1 MSNYVG
7 IDLGTTNSAISSF
20 DGETVRLYKS
30 PEQNDVTPSAIFI
43 DRRGNKYVG
52 RRAYDNA
59 ARSPDN
65 AAVLFKRLIGTS
77 TPIKLP
83 AVDLSM
89 SPEECSAEILKVL
102 YGYLPPE
109 IRDDAS
115 TGTVITVPAAFN
127 QMQKDAT
134 KSAAEMAGLGSV
146 ALMQE
151 PVAAVMSVMQNR
163 KSDGIFLIYDLGGGT
178 LDIAIAESISGRVSL
193 LSHGGIAMCGGRDFD
208 RMLLD
213 SFVKPWLH
221 ENFDLPDDLSAN
233 PQFKQLIRMTTW
245 AAEKAKVELS
255 SREDTVISLSE
266 VELRTSDL
274 SGEEIYLD
282 IPITQQELSNLIAPK
297 VEDSVAAVRE
307 TLEKAHLEPSD
318 IERLVFVGG
327 PTNYQPLREKV
338 AFELGIAAS
347 TEVNPMTAVA
357 EGAAVFAESIE
368 WKSESRGRKSS
379 RGAIDAVGAL
389 PVSLNY
395 VARTPAT
402 TSKIVVVVTGD
413 IPDGCEFQIDS
424 LDTGW
429 SSGRM
434 SLTNE
439 ASVEVSLPK
448 AAENTFKVFVFDSN
462 GMPLALEQDKLVI
475 TRTAASVDAIPSSS
489 SIGIEVLSKLGGK
502 PVLDYL
508 VREGD
513 SLPKRGKVVFR
524 ASESLRGGSNGA
536 LNFKIWEGEIEEPI
550 TDNRFVGVL
559 SIKGADFDQG
569 TIQAGDTLDCEY
581 EILDSGNVVLEVSV
595 SSIGGTFHSGRNFY
609 SRQAGQIDYS
619 SASAQVEEEVH
630 SVSARLDEI
639 SGRVDD
645 PKLDQARQK
654 LESATAAKDVSND
667 AESAKQAMDDVLEA
681 KKHIAEVRKRHLK
694 DIRQLDLDNC
704 MGFFNSQLLEFARDT
719 EIKSF
724 QNLAR
729 TAQRAIDTNSPDF
742 EIHLDEL
749 KGRNWQILWRQDW
762 FVVDRFKSLSEEVHL
777 FPDRHS
783 HAVLVQAGNE
793 ALKADDM
800 DRLRQIVGELF
811 LTRMGGA
818 GDDDMAMT
826 VNIVR
831 G

>member
-1 MSNYVG
+1 
-7 IDLGTTNSAISSF
+7 
-20 DGETVRLYKS
+20 
-30 PEQNDVTPSAIFI
+30 
-43 DRRGNKYVG
+43 
-52 RRAYDNA
+52 
-59 ARSPDN
+59 
-65 AAVLFKRLIGTS
+65 
-77 TPIKLP
+77 
-83 AVDLSM
+83 M

-109 IRDDAS
+109 IRNDES

-134 KSAAEMAGLGSV
+134 KSAAEMAGLGMV

-213 SFVKPWLH
+213 NVVKPWLH
-221 ENFDLPDDLSAN
+221 DNFELPEDLSTN
-233 PQFKQLIRMTTW
+233 PRFKQLIRMTTW
-245 AAEKAKVELS
+245 AAEKAKIELS
-255 SREDTVISLSE
+255 SREETVISLSE
-266 VELRTSDL
+266 VELRTEDL
-274 SGEEIYLD
+274 SGAEIYLD
-282 IPITQQELSNLIAPK
+282 IPLNQDALSQLIAPRI
-297 VEDSVAAVRE
+297 EDSISAVRE

-327 PTNYQPLREKV
+327 PTHYQPLRDRV

-368 WKSESRGRKSS
+368 WKSKSRGRKST
-379 RGAIDAVGAL
+379 RGALNSVGAL

-402 TSKIVVVVTGD
+402 KSKIAVVVSGNV
-413 IPDGCEFQIDS
+413 PDGCEFQVDS

-429 SSGRM
+429 SSGRI
-434 SLTNE
+434 SLTNG

-462 GMPLALEQDKLVI
+462 GMPLKLEQDKLII

-489 SIGIEVLSKLGGK
+489 SIGIEVLSKLGGP
-502 PVLDYL
+502 PVLEYL

-513 SLPKRGKVVFR
+513 ALPKNGKVVFR
-524 ASESLRGGSNGA
+524 ASESLRGGSSGA
-536 LNFKIWEGEIEEPI
+536 LNLKIWEGEIEDPI
-550 TDNRFVGVL
+550 GDNRFVGVL
-559 SIKGADFDQG
+559 SIKGTDFDQG
-569 TIQAGDTLDCEY
+569 TIQAGDPLECEY

-595 SSIGGTFHSGRNFY
+595 ASIGGTFHSGRNFY

-619 SASAQVEEEVH
+619 SASAQVEQEVQ
-630 SVSARLDEI
+630 SVSYRLDEM
-639 SGRVDD
+639 SKRVDD
-645 PKLDQARQK
+645 PKLDQARDK
-654 LESATAAKDVSND
+654 LDSAITAKDLSND

-681 KKHIAEVRKRHLK
+681 KKCIAEVRKRHLK
-694 DIRQLDLDNC
+694 EIRQMDLDNC
-704 MGFFNSQLLEFARDT
+704 LEYFEGYLREFARDT
-719 EIKSF
+719 EVKSYL
-724 QNLAR
+724 NLGR
-729 TAQRAIDTNSPDF
+729 TAQRAIDKNSSDF
-742 EIHLDEL
+742 ETHLDEL

-762 FVVDRFKSLSEEVHL
+762 FVVDRFKSLSEEEHL

-783 HAVLVQAGNE
+783 HAALVKAGIE
-793 ALKADDM
+793 ALNADDM

-811 LTRMGGA
+811 MTRMGSA
-818 GDDDMAMT
+818 GEDDLT
-826 VNIVR
+826 VPVNIVR